1 LLAVEG
7 QEDLLVLVDEAL
19 PDGLAVVGE
28 RGVVL
33 RVARL
38 VRVHVVVVGGSD
50 DLVRGEDDRQAGVF
64 LDEPTTPATGVRRLE
79 STCSLSSSPSKLTFS
94 L

>member
-1 LLAVEG
+1 LRA

-64 LDEPTTPATGVRRLE
+64 LRGGGKATHPFGLIA
-79 STCSLSSSPSKLTFS
+79 FS